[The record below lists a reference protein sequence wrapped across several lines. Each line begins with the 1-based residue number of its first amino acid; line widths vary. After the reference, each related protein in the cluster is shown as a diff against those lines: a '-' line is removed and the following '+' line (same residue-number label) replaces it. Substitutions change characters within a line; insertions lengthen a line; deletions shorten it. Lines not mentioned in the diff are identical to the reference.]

1 MFYRKIKEFFLKKIV
16 KKGLL
21 NYKLENSDEK
31 VRTVGVLIDVSEV
44 SLKESFLDKLSK
56 SDVDFESIQ
65 ILVFKDKIKKN
76 EVVEVPF
83 FTLKSFGITGKV
95 SKGEVQEFINT
106 PFDLLVNFYEESKP
120 ALDFVAKKSKAKFKV
135 GFSSVDERI
144 NHLMISSTMQNEEE
158 FISEMI
164 KYLRILNKI

>member
-31 VRTVGVLIDVSEV
+31 IKTIGVLIDVSE
-44 SLKESFLDKLSK
+44 STHDEKFLEKLSK
-56 SDVDFESIQ
+56 SDVGFESVKTLI
-65 ILVFKDKIKKN
+65 FKDKIKKN
-76 EVVEVPF
+76 EVVDEPF

-106 PFDLLVNFYEESKP
+106 PFDLLVNFYEEPKP